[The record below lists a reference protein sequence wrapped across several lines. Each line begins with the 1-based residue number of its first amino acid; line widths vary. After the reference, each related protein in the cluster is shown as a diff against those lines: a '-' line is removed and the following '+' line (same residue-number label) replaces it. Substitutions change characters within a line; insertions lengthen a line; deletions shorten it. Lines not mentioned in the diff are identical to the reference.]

1 MVEEEKTIQ
10 HMVMERNL
18 EPGGGGGGCLT
29 KAGIISYGSHQ
40 EAGIKS
46 GLKLQES
53 QRKAASQLRQ
63 YPIQQYC
70 I

>member
-18 EPGGGGGGCLT
+18 EPGGGGLLN
-29 KAGIISYGSHQ
+29 KAGIISYGTQ

-46 GLKLQES
+46 CLKLES
-53 QRKAASQLRQ
+53 NRRKATSQ
-63 YPIQQYC
+63 
-70 I
+70 